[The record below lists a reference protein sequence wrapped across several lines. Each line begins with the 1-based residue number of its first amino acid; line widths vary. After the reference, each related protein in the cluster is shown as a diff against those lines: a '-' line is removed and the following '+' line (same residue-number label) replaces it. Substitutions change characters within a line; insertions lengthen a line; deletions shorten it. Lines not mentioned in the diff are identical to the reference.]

1 MARAFHVA
9 GRRKAGPSYA
19 SRSGCSDKFVV
30 GMGKPQIS
38 PLRYP
43 EFLLRLV
50 ALANFMRL
58 SSMKAAHVDLSDVAK
73 QEFGTLRSR

>member
-1 MARAFHVA
+1 
-9 GRRKAGPSYA
+9 
-19 SRSGCSDKFVV
+19 
-30 GMGKPQIS
+30 MGKPQIS